1 MLKKALKLYRII
13 IFRNPIFL
21 SSNLGNIIIN
31 NLYLYLFECNFL
43 LIILINLNHSIY
55 LMYTISPI
63 NQKFQSYLMFLFNFL
78 FIKFLFYSFTTI
90 SFNFNLSI
98 INILFIIKDSQ
109 IFIYLSIFINLIQMP
124 ILIIIPFFFGF
135 FIGFFTGFFIGF

>member
-1 MLKKALKLYRII
+1 M
-13 IFRNPIFL
+13 

-31 NLYLYLFECNFL
+31 NLYLYLLECNFL

-124 ILIIIPFFFGF
+124 ILIIIPFFLDSL
-135 FIGFFTGFFIGF
+135 